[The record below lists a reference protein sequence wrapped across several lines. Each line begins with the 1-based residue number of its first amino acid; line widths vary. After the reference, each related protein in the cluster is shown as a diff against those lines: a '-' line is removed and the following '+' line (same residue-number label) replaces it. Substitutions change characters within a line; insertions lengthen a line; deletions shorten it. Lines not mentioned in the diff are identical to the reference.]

1 MAISISKICS
11 MGSSQTGLVGT
22 IGYTLLKVDG
32 TVEVARSTAA
42 IFEVG
47 GGVYGKYISFPDDFV
62 GSIVWDT
69 GGGSPVYAAEDC
81 YLDSLV
87 NMVLDDTDELQTN
100 QGSWV
105 TATGFSVPNEY
116 DVAIA
121 ALQTDLDNPAQYKA
135 TGFSVP
141 NEYDVPIAALQTKL
155 DSPDQ
160 YKADVSNLD
169 VLVSTRSAAG
179 EYDTAIAALQT
190 DLDNPAQYRADVS
203 NLDVAVSTRNATT
216 PPTVIEIRTEMD
228 DNSTKLS
235 DIVGDTDELQT
246 NQGNWITATG
256 FSVPSEYDTAIAA
269 LQTDLDNPN
278 QYKADV
284 SNLDVAVSS
293 RNATTPPTVGEIKTW
308 LEAGGSHLDN
318 LHKLQGLDL
327 SNPMTV
333 TPTSRAVGTISLAIS
348 GDGKSLSIVTRTS

>member
-141 NEYDVPIAALQTKL
+141 NEYDV
-155 DSPDQ
+155 
-160 YKADVSNLD
+160 
-169 VLVSTRSAAG
+169 
-179 EYDTAIAALQT
+179 AIAALQT